1 MEDPRIRKLA
11 RYVVTTALAVQ
22 PGDRVLVELRGREVD
37 VARVF
42 VEEVHAA
49 GGLPI
54 ARVEDPTIRAAIYG
68 QSSNEHIA
76 WLGEDLHRTWEQ
88 IDCFVFIDAAS
99 NPYSWDAVPT
109 DRKAAYRTSV
119 YQPVY
124 LDLVANSRRWCVLR
138 WPNDAMAMQAGMPT
152 AAYEDF
158 YFDACLVDYPAM
170 TKALEALKTRMDHA
184 DQVHILGPGTD
195 LTFSV
200 KGIDIM
206 IENGLRNIPDGE
218 AATAPVRDSVNGV
231 ITYNVPSTYDGF
243 VYRDVRFVF
252 ENGRIVEATGN
263 DPERINRL
271 LDTDEGARYIGEFA
285 FGVNPAITQPI
296 GDILFDEKIIG
307 SFHLTPGNCYEN
319 ADNGNHSG
327 VHWDLVCSQRP
338 EHGGGEIWIDGE
350 LLRKDGLFVPED
362 LWPLN
367 AAEDCAKK

>member
-11 RYVVTTALAVQ
+11 RYVVTTSLAVQ
-22 PGDRVLVELRGREVD
+22 PGDRVMVETRGREVD

-49 GGLPI
+49 GGLPL
-54 ARVEDPTIRAAIYG
+54 ARVEDPTIRAAVYG
-68 QSSNEHIA
+68 QSSDEHIA
-76 WLGEDLHRTWEQ
+76 WLGEDLRRTWEQ
-88 IDCFVFIDAAS
+88 VDCFVFIDASS
-99 NPYSWDAVPT
+99 NPSTWDGVPA
-109 DRKAAYRTSV
+109 DRKTAYRTSV

-152 AAYEDF
+152 KDYEDF
-158 YFDACLVDYPAM
+158 YFDACLVDYPKM
-170 TKALEALKTRMDHA
+170 NQALEALKARMDRA
-184 DQVHILGPGTD
+184 DQVHVVGPGTD

-206 IENGLRNIPDGE
+206 IKNGDRNIPDGE
-218 AATAPVRDSVNGV
+218 AATAPVRDSVNGT
-231 ITYNVPSTYDGF
+231 ITYNVPCVYDGF
-243 VYRDVRFVF
+243 TYRDVRFTF

-271 LDTDEGARYIGEFA
+271 LDTDEGARYVGEFA
-285 FGVNPAITQPI
+285 LGVNPAITVPI
-296 GDILFDEKIIG
+296 GDILFDEKIAG
-307 SFHLTPGNCYEN
+307 SFHLTPGNCYDN
-319 ADNGNHSG
+319 AYNGNHSA

-338 EHGGGEIWIDGE
+338 EHGGGEIWVDGE
-350 LLRKDGLFVPED
+350 LLRKDGQFVPED

-367 AAEDCAKK
+367 PENLANR